1 MRKFFNQTRFRDY
14 GQRASPQQ
22 RKLERLAMQFKYT
35 ATLTA
40 CLCDIYRVIILTKSQ
55 DPIDVLQ

>member
-1 MRKFFNQTRFRDY
+1 MRIFFNQTRFRAY

-22 RKLERLAMQFKYT
+22 RKMERLAVQFKYT

-40 CLCDIYRVIILTKSQ
+40 CLCNIHRVIILTKGQ